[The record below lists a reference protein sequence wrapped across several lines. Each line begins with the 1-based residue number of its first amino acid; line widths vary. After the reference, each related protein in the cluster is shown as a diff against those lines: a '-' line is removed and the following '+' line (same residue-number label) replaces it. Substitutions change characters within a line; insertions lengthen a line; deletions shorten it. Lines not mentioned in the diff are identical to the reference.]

1 MMTNWLTGNGLKPTK
16 ITRTYRRLHR
26 PTAAESPNKTIEKPQ
41 HSNGDRRYC
50 TKETA
55 VSRVQPIKRQ
65 TFNGWRS
72 SRNKTPRYGEPRRT
86 WSGTHLLKCNY
97 YHQTGQSY
105 SSSLGSR
112 VVPHRW
118 DSGFSPAWMPTTQT
132 HTKRFGIQCGFI
144 LFLFSLTCSF
154 SHRNIEVSQGVSWR
168 FV

>member
-65 TFNGWRS
+65 TFNG
-72 SRNKTPRYGEPRRT
+72 
-86 WSGTHLLKCNY
+86 
-97 YHQTGQSY
+97 
-105 SSSLGSR
+105 
-112 VVPHRW
+112 
-118 DSGFSPAWMPTTQT
+118 
-132 HTKRFGIQCGFI
+132 
-144 LFLFSLTCSF
+144 
-154 SHRNIEVSQGVSWR
+154 
-168 FV
+168 